1 MSHECKGITER
12 QGDEGVVITANA
24 SKELAILRKRNGP
37 KAARGTRKIQSVSLD
52 PEVLRI

>member
-52 PEVLRI
+52 PEVFRI